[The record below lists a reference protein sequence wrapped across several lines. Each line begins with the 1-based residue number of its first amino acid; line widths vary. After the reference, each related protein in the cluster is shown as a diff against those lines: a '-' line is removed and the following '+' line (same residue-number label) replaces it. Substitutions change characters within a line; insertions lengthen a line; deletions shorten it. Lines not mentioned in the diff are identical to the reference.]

1 MPSPTTLSHVGHTQ
15 AVGFNT
21 FAAHVV
27 DAQAS
32 VGLGLPGFSVTG
44 DPDASVREARDRVRA
59 ASKNSGFTFP

>member
-1 MPSPTTLSHVGHTQ
+1 MPSPTTLHHVGHTH

-32 VGLGLPGFSVTG
+32 VGLPGFSVTG
-44 DPDASVREARDRVRA
+44 VPDASVREARDRVRA